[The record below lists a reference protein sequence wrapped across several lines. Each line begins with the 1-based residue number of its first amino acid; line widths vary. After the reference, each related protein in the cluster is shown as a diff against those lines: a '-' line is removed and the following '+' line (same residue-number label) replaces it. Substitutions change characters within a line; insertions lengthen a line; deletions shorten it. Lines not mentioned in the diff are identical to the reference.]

1 MPGGSRRWFRRY
13 WLALAIP
20 VAFVLLWVALWN
32 VHTTRTMI
40 MTVFVTQDLLVHT
53 PVSPINF
60 VGDEPVREE
69 VVVQAPD
76 SRRGAVP
83 VDVYYPND
91 GEAHGTLVLAI
102 GAAYKIRDHPGVIR
116 LSKAVSRAGIVVV
129 VPDLYYP
136 YKDQETLPEDVRAL
150 TNAFSTNV
158 EEMVATIEFL
168 QEQEYVDPER
178 IGVVGFSAGGGIAL
192 MAAADARIRNEVDF
206 VVTLGTYYDMVD
218 LISAITTGSVTY
230 EGETVDWTPRL
241 KSVRVMY
248 RSIISFLPQ
257 AEDREIL
264 GRIYLDEDTR
274 ALSRVSGLSDKG
286 KELHEAF
293 AAKDT
298 ERILALWRELSP
310 GDVAVLEEISPSS
323 YVQNLHTDLYILTG
337 RTDRYIP
344 YVESLRLRDDVSGN
358 GTAVHYLEFRAFNH
372 VEPAGFG
379 DPLGLLGDTT
389 KLMHMT
395 WRLLERLL

>member
-1 MPGGSRRWFRRY
+1 MPAGSRRWFRRY

-20 VAFVLLWVALWN
+20 VAFVVLWLLLWN
-32 VHTTRTMI
+32 VHATRTMI
-40 MTVFVTQDLLVHT
+40 MTVLVTQDLIVHT
-53 PVSPINF
+53 PLSPINF

-69 VVVQAPD
+69 VVVPAPD

-83 VDVYYPND
+83 VDVYYPPD
-91 GEAHGTLVLAI
+91 GKAHGTLVLAI

-116 LSKAVSRAGIVVV
+116 LSTAVARAGIVVV
-129 VPDLYYP
+129 VPELYYP

-150 TNAFSTNV
+150 TDAFSTNV

-168 QEQEYVDPER
+168 QEQAYVDSEK

-192 MAAADARIRNEVDF
+192 MAAADERIRNEVDF

-218 LISAITTGSVTY
+218 LISAITTRSVTY
-230 EGETVDWTPRL
+230 DGETVDWTPRL

-248 RSIISFLPQ
+248 RSIISFLPETQ
-257 AEDREIL
+257 DRQIL
-264 GRIYLDEDTR
+264 SRIYLDEDER
-274 ALSRVSGLSDKG
+274 GLSQVPDLSEKG
-286 KELHEAF
+286 AELHEAF

-298 ERILALWRELSP
+298 VRILALWRELSP

-323 YVQNLHTDLYILTG
+323 YVHDLKTDLYILTG

-358 GTAVHYLEFRAFNH
+358 GTDVHYLEFRAFNH
-372 VEPAGFG
+372 VEPGG
-379 DPLGLLGDTT
+379 LSDPLGLLGDTT

-395 WRLLERLL
+395 WRLLQRLL